1 MMTRYGGIM
10 TNSGQTGSTTADDG
24 DSLPSPRPT
33 LRDDSRSH
41 ARSRIVEGAMVA
53 VAKWGLDA
61 TVDQIASE
69 SGVSRRTVFRQFS
82 SHAELLL
89 VTLEEIRRLFEV
101 GVPKAPSADEDLE
114 SWLIESTVSV
124 HEIFRSSLGRAFWDL
139 HVDRPRISDDVTD
152 FIAKTPQIR
161 RRIASTALNDAWRAL
176 DAPGEPPSWLL
187 DTFSIHL
194 SGFAAFAHVYRTPR
208 ETGELSAKIL
218 WITLNHAVRDARTAA
233 PN

>member
-10 TNSGQTGSTTADDG
+10 TNSRQPEPIAAEGR
-24 DSLPSPRPT
+24 DSSPSPRPS
-33 LRDDSRSH
+33 LRDESRSH
-41 ARSRIVEGAMVA
+41 ARARIVQGAMVA

-61 TVDQIASE
+61 TVDQIAAE

-89 VTLEEIRRLFEV
+89 VTLEEIRQLFEA
-101 GVPKAPSADEDLE
+101 GIPTAPSPDQDVET
-114 SWLIESTVSV
+114 WLIESTVAV

-139 HVDRPRISDDVTD
+139 HVDRPRISEDVTD

-161 RRIASTALNDAWRAL
+161 QRIASTALSDAWHAL
-176 DAPGEPPSWLL
+176 DAEGEPPSWLL

-194 SGFAAFAHVYRTPR
+194 SGFAAFAHAYRTPR
-208 ETGELSAKIL
+208 ETGELSARIL
-218 WITLNHAVRDARTAA
+218 WITLNQAVREARTVTA
-233 PN
+233 N